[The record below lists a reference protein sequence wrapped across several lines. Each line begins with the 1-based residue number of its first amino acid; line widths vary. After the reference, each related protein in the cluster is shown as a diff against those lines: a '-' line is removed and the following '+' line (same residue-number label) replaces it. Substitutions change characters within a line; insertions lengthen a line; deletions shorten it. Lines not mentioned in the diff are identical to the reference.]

1 MKKLSQ
7 MSSEEA
13 EMVTVKRALRK
24 TESQVSALQGALS
37 ANHAELAR
45 IKMLVRQQ
53 LIDELTEWANE

>member
-24 TESQVSALQGALS
+24 TESQMAAGVDRGTGYNSLFHHTKIDNHVS
-37 ANHAELAR
+37 
-45 IKMLVRQQ
+45 
-53 LIDELTEWANE
+53 